1 MAANTFIPG
10 YFAAVTI
17 SGDDLAPN
25 MASGVL
31 TRTKNIMLKPVAGDQ
46 DVSALA
52 GLITGSISAS
62 GHLSTQDIEK
72 LQTAFAL
79 NTQVV
84 YVWQIG
90 DATAPDAGAYGGNLQ
105 IESLSFAFDTE
116 DEWEFTLDAVLSG
129 KATYTPA

>member
-1 MAANTFIPG
+1 MATYIPG

-17 SGDDLAPN
+17 NANDLAPN
-25 MASGVL
+25 MASGVMTL
-31 TRTKNIMLKPVAGDQ
+31 NKNIMLKPVAGDQ

-52 GLITGSISAS
+52 GLITGTISAT
-62 GHLSTQDIEK
+62 GHVSTEDILK
-72 LQTAFAL
+72 LNAAFEL

-90 DATAPDAGAYGGNLQ
+90 DATAPDGGAYGGNLQ

-116 DEWEFTLDAVLSG
+116 DEWTFTLDAVLSG
-129 KATYTPA
+129 LATYTPA